1 MTESRFLQRTYDLA
15 RTQYPHPN
23 PRVGAVVVDR
33 HGEIIGEGAHEGPG
47 SPHAEALAL
56 ERSTNVLGATVYV
69 SLEPCVHHG
78 LTPPCVDRLIEERV
92 GRVVVGTL
100 DPDERVSGA
109 GVETLRKAG
118 IDVLVVDDPA
128 AREVDPAYFHHRE
141 HGMPLVTLKYAMTL
155 DGSVAAQDR
164 TSQWITSEEARADAH
179 SLRAANDAVIVGTG
193 TLVEDD
199 PRLDVRL
206 PGYEGPQPRPVIVAG
221 ETELP
226 PDRAIWGRNP
236 VVVAPADIS
245 IPAGDLLVVGG
256 EGRPGPETVC
266 RALAGAGLLSVLLE
280 GGPTLAGAWMRAG
293 VVQRGVVYVGSRI
306 GGGVGRS
313 PLGGRF
319 GSIGDAVTAEII
331 DIRKLGPDLRIE
343 FVLDG

>member
-15 RTQYPHPN
+15 RTHHPHPN
-23 PRVGAVVVDR
+23 PRVGAIVVDR
-33 HGEIIGEGAHEGPG
+33 HGEIVGEGAHEGPG

-56 ERSTNVLGATVYV
+56 ERASNVLGSTVYV

-78 LTPPCVDRLIEERV
+78 LTPPCVDRLIDEGV
-92 GRVVVGTL
+92 GRVVIGTL
-100 DPDERVSGA
+100 DPDPRVSGA
-109 GVETLRKAG
+109 GAESLRQAG

-155 DGSVAAQDR
+155 DGSVAALDR
-164 TSQWITSEEARADAH
+164 TSQWITSEEARNDAH

-206 PGYEGPQPRPVIVAG
+206 PDYEGPQPRPVIVAG
-221 ETELP
+221 ESELP
-226 PDRAIWGRNP
+226 QDRVIWERNP
-236 VVVAPADIS
+236 VVVAPGDLQ
-245 IPAGDLLVVGG
+245 IPSGDLLVVEGP
-256 EGRPGPETVC
+256 GRPGPEIVC
-266 RALAGAGLLSVLLE
+266 RALADAGFLSVLLE

-293 VVQRGVVYVGSRI
+293 VVQRGVVYIGGRI

-319 GSIGDAVTAEII
+319 GSIGDAESAKII
-331 DIRKLGPDLRIE
+331 DVRKLGPDLRVD